1 MLLMVFKVI
10 QLIGFGDYG
19 HVYRASH
26 RNLVNSMQTGFLQ
39 NGVGGK
45 VTRLGWETKPVSLS
59 VEWVL
64 ASPVGLCE
72 D

>member
-39 NGVGGK
+39 ERRWCK
-45 VTRLGWETKPVSLS
+45 SDLTLAKKLSLF
-59 VEWVL
+59 
-64 ASPVGLCE
+64 PYP
-72 D
+72 

>member
-26 RNLVNSMQTGFLQ
+26 RDLVNSMQTGFLQ
-39 NGVGGK
+39 NGVGVK
-45 VTRLGWETKPVSLS
+45 VTRPWLRN
-59 VEWVL
+59 
-64 ASPVGLCE
+64 
-72 D
+72 